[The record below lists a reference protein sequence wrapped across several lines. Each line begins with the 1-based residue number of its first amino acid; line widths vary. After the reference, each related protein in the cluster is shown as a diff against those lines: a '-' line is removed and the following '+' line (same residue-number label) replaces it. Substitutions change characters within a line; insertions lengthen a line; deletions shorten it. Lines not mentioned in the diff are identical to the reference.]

1 MKGDDI
7 MKISKILD
15 ILSGFSQLLNFI
27 INIAIL
33 IHILIN

>member
-7 MKISKILD
+7 MNISKRLD

-27 INIAIL
+27 INIAIF
-33 IHILIN
+33 IHKIID